1 MSRRRASDYEKVFG
15 ALIDMVAP
23 NPNLARVML
32 DFEAAS
38 WVALKKMIRN
48 EDFALGLQITGCHF
62 HFTQCIVRNHLAYI

>member
-1 MSRRRASDYEKVFG
+1 
-15 ALIDMVAP
+15 MVAP

-62 HFTQCIVRNHLAYI
+62 HFTQCIVRKIKKIGGGLMASYNKKGYVN